1 MFWGGTKA
9 KCCIKPCG
17 TARGRR
23 NALES
28 HQIAEAIRAVNQLT
42 FTTICKFRRRLFH
55 TKRGIRS
62 RPERSDGVKY
72 QPENERPNRRSEIG
86 ATQSVLIIFLANRIG
101 DRHE

>member
-1 MFWGGTKA
+1 MN
-9 KCCIKPCG
+9 
-17 TARGRR
+17 R
-23 NALES
+23 
-28 HQIAEAIRAVNQLT
+28 LT

-86 ATQSVLIIFLANRIG
+86 AAQGVLIIFLANRIG
-101 DRHE
+101 DWHEAVIIAALQIAVDEIAKSEGPK